1 MSIVMTIRFTTE
13 IMFFKITFYKW
24 TLIAM
29 NSIIF
34 LNPVIITAAEAIHA
48 APKIHFM
55 CLIPPYPSTVG
66 SKNAHKHHGECVYFI
81 PNITATAVEIQATAF
96 AKSID

>member
-1 MSIVMTIRFTTE
+1 MYIYSISFV
-13 IMFFKITFYKW
+13 KI
-24 TLIAM
+24 
-29 NSIIF
+29 
-34 LNPVIITAAEAIHA
+34 NPVIDTAAEAIQA
-48 APKIHFM
+48 APKTHFM
-55 CLIPPYPSTVG
+55 RLIPPYPNTVG